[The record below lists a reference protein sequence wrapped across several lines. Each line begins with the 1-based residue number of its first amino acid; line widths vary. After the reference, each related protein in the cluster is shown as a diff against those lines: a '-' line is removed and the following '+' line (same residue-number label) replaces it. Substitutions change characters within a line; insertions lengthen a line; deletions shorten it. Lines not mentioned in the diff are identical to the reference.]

1 MKLIGLW
8 GELQKIAG
16 VEDANYNL
24 GDPLKIIL

>member
-8 GELQKIAG
+8 GELRKIAE
-16 VEDANYNL
+16 VEDVNYNL